1 MRQMADLP
9 ASEPL
14 HERVYSHLC
23 DALMRGE
30 FAPAQ
35 RLTLRA
41 LAEDLG
47 TSIAPVR
54 EAVSRLATLNAVA
67 VFPKRYIE
75 VAPLSA
81 ETYMEIV
88 EIRQLLEG
96 HAAARACLNM
106 TGEQIDRLQQI
117 NRRLLELA
125 ADGQVSRSMIENQR
139 FHFAVYEAAGSDA
152 LLENI
157 KQVWIRVGP
166 SVNQLLTEEYSQDT
180 SGLHAGFANHE
191 KLIAAL
197 RKGDTQSATTAIV
210 DDISISSERMLRN
223 LRRQSELSVTTLEAI
238 SEKSN
243 SR

>member
-1 MRQMADLP
+1 MRQMADLQT
-9 ASEPL
+9 SEPL
-14 HERVYSHLC
+14 HERVYAHLC

-54 EAVSRLATLNAVA
+54 EAVSRLATLNAVD
-67 VFPKRYIE
+67 VFPKRFIE
-75 VAPLSA
+75 VAPLTA

-106 TGEQIDRLQQI
+106 SANQVYKLEQI
-117 NRRLLELA
+117 NGRLLELA
-125 ADGQVSRSMIENQR
+125 ANGQVDRSMIENQR
-139 FHFAVYEAAGSDA
+139 FHFTIYEAAGSDA

-191 KLIAAL
+191 KLITAL
-197 RKGDTQSATTAIV
+197 RERDTHSATQAIV
-210 DDISISSERMLRN
+210 DDIGISSERMLRN
-223 LRRQSELSVTTLEAI
+223 LKRQSELSVTTLEAV
-238 SEKSN
+238 SGQRNN
-243 SR
+243 S